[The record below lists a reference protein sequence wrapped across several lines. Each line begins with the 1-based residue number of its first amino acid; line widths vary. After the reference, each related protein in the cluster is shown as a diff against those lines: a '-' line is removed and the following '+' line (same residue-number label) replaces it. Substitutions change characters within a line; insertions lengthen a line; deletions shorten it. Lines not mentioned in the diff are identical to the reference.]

1 MNVVESDMKL
11 HVIAGNTTGVIEK
24 NIINADMG
32 LLQIFPNLEYC
43 GNGDKE
49 NKLPHI
55 KFKTGS
61 AKIIYVLG
69 YDNVSKWKNALGSQF
84 GCVWVDECNTANID
98 FIREIFG
105 RSEYFV
111 GTLNPDTPTLPIYS
125 EYINHARPID
135 KYKADVPEEIW
146 KDLNECKPIK
156 NWVYWFFKMTDNI
169 SMTPEKIEQK
179 ELSYPPGTKIY
190 KNKIL
195 GLRGKATGLVFSNFC
210 NRHILTKEQAKE
222 YIRCEVDVTQDE
234 YFIIFTSGLDTA
246 YSTKSPDTIAMS
258 FMGITNKECP
268 LDTVPELAGLSD
280 VVWNDNFIMAVP
292 MMFYKSARYKGRGK
306 SIFDAKIDNFD
317 ALDEAWSQWMDALRK
332 NRTKEYIP
340 ENMLPRNPY
349 TGKVLKPNAFDNAYI
364 STEASM
370 KEGQTNKIDL
380 VQGNIPHESYLAT
393 YITAL
398 DLCLQG
404 IMSPSTLGID
414 VKKLDN
420 AEAQREKEKATLY
433 SRNNIV
439 GQLQKVLPKLVDI
452 VFKAMDTFHKT
463 PIKDTDIDVTFGEYA
478 NPSFESQVETVS
490 KAKQG
495 GIMSIEASVDELYG
509 DTKDDEWKQEEIA
522 RLKAEQGISDMEEP
536 ALNMQADGFTVDG
549 ADNSFTGF
557 DNK

>member
-1 MNVVESDMKL
+1 M
-11 HVIAGNTTGVIEK
+11 
-24 NIINADMG
+24 
-32 LLQIFPNLEYC
+32 
-43 GNGDKE
+43 
-49 NKLPHI
+49 
-55 KFKTGS
+55 
-61 AKIIYVLG
+61 
-69 YDNVSKWKNALGSQF
+69 
-84 GCVWVDECNTANID
+84 
-98 FIREIFG
+98 
-105 RSEYFV
+105 
-111 GTLNPDTPTLPIYS
+111 
-125 EYINHARPID
+125 
-135 KYKADVPEEIW
+135 
-146 KDLNECKPIK
+146 
-156 NWVYWFFKMTDNI
+156 
-169 SMTPEKIEQK
+169 
-179 ELSYPPGTKIY
+179 
-190 KNKIL
+190 
-195 GLRGKATGLVFSNFC
+195 
-210 NRHILTKEQAKE
+210 
-222 YIRCEVDVTQDE
+222 
-234 YFIIFTSGLDTA
+234 
-246 YSTKSPDTIAMS
+246 
-258 FMGITNKECP
+258 
-268 LDTVPELAGLSD
+268 PELAGLSD

-463 PIKDTDIDVTFGEYA
+463 PIKDIDIDVTFGEYA

-495 GIMSIEASVDELYG
+495 GIMSIEASVDEMYG

-536 ALNMQADGFTVDG
+536 ALNMQADDFTVDG

>member
-1 MNVVESDMKL
+1 M
-11 HVIAGNTTGVIEK
+11 
-24 NIINADMG
+24 
-32 LLQIFPNLEYC
+32 
-43 GNGDKE
+43 
-49 NKLPHI
+49 
-55 KFKTGS
+55 
-61 AKIIYVLG
+61 
-69 YDNVSKWKNALGSQF
+69 
-84 GCVWVDECNTANID
+84 
-98 FIREIFG
+98 
-105 RSEYFV
+105 
-111 GTLNPDTPTLPIYS
+111 
-125 EYINHARPID
+125 
-135 KYKADVPEEIW
+135 
-146 KDLNECKPIK
+146 
-156 NWVYWFFKMTDNI
+156 
-169 SMTPEKIEQK
+169 
-179 ELSYPPGTKIY
+179 
-190 KNKIL
+190 
-195 GLRGKATGLVFSNFC
+195 
-210 NRHILTKEQAKE
+210 
-222 YIRCEVDVTQDE
+222 
-234 YFIIFTSGLDTA
+234 
-246 YSTKSPDTIAMS
+246 
-258 FMGITNKECP
+258 
-268 LDTVPELAGLSD
+268 PELAGLSD

-332 NRTKEYIP
+332 TEQRNTFQKICSQEIRTQE
-340 ENMLPRNPY
+340 RF
-349 TGKVLKPNAFDNAYI
+349 LKPNAFDNAYI

-463 PIKDTDIDVTFGEYA
+463 PIKDIDIDVTFGEYA

-536 ALNMQADGFTVDG
+536 ALNMQADDFTVDG

>member
-1 MNVVESDMKL
+1 MLLSDKYWDYIDTPARAEFLEGSTASGKTTTVAVKFIMNVVESDMKL

-210 NRHILTKEQAKE
+210 NRHIITKEQAKG
-222 YIRCEVDVTQDE
+222 YINLTSDVTQDE

-258 FMGITNKECP
+258 FMGITNKGKLIV
-268 LDTVPELAGLSD
+268 LDEKVYNNAELDIPIESI
-280 VVWNDNFIMAVP
+280 NCFIS
-292 MMFYKSARYKGRGK
+292 MFYQQIIY
-306 SIFDAKIDNFD
+306 
-317 ALDEAWSQWMDALRK
+317 
-332 NRTKEYIP
+332 
-340 ENMLPRNPY
+340 
-349 TGKVLKPNAFDNAYI
+349 
-364 STEASM
+364 
-370 KEGQTNKIDL
+370 
-380 VQGNIPHESYLAT
+380 
-393 YITAL
+393 
-398 DLCLQG
+398 
-404 IMSPSTLGID
+404 
-414 VKKLDN
+414 
-420 AEAQREKEKATLY
+420 
-433 SRNNIV
+433 
-439 GQLQKVLPKLVDI
+439 
-452 VFKAMDTFHKT
+452 
-463 PIKDTDIDVTFGEYA
+463 
-478 NPSFESQVETVS
+478 
-490 KAKQG
+490 
-495 GIMSIEASVDELYG
+495 
-509 DTKDDEWKQEEIA
+509 
-522 RLKAEQGISDMEEP
+522 
-536 ALNMQADGFTVDG
+536 
-549 ADNSFTGF
+549 
-557 DNK
+557 

>member
-1 MNVVESDMKL
+1 MLCDMLASIVVDDMNLIDTGSRQEEWDKIAEENDFIELVKQAVTEALYIGDGAFKISFDTTLSQYPIIEFYPGDKIEIIRDRGRVREIIFKTVYHSGTREYVLLEHYGIGYVRYKL
-11 HVIAGNTTGVIEK
+11 V
-24 NIINADMG
+24 
-32 LLQIFPNLEYC
+32 
-43 GNGDKE
+43 NGD
-49 NKLPHI
+49 
-55 KFKTGS
+55 
-61 AKIIYVLG
+61 
-69 YDNVSKWKNALGSQF
+69 
-84 GCVWVDECNTANID
+84 
-98 FIREIFG
+98 R
-105 RSEYFV
+105 
-111 GTLNPDTPTLPIYS
+111 
-125 EYINHARPID
+125 
-135 KYKADVPEEIW
+135 
-146 KDLNECKPIK
+146 
-156 NWVYWFFKMTDNI
+156 
-169 SMTPEKIEQK
+169 
-179 ELSYPPGTKIY
+179 
-190 KNKIL
+190 
-195 GLRGKATGLVFSNFC
+195 
-210 NRHILTKEQAKE
+210 
-222 YIRCEVDVTQDE
+222 
-234 YFIIFTSGLDTA
+234 
-246 YSTKSPDTIAMS
+246 
-258 FMGITNKECP
+258 ECP

-280 VVWNDNFIMAVP
+280 VVWNDNFMMAVP
-292 MMFYKSARYKGRGK
+292 MMFYKSARYEGRGK

-364 STEASM
+364 STEVSM

-452 VFKAMDTFHKT
+452 VFKAMDTFNKT
-463 PIKDTDIDVTFGEYA
+463 PIRDTDIDVTFGEYA

-536 ALNMQADGFTVDG
+536 ALNMQADGFSVDG
-549 ADNSFTGF
+549 TDNSFTGF

>member
-1 MNVVESDMKL
+1 MEIRKIHVGLPAMLCDILASIVTDDMNLIDTGSRQEEWDK
-11 HVIAGNTTGVIEK
+11 IAEENDFIELVKQAVTEALYIGDGAFKISFDTTLSQYPIIE
-24 NIINADMG
+24 
-32 LLQIFPNLEYC
+32 FYP
-43 GNGDKE
+43 GDKIE
-49 NKLPHI
+49 I
-55 KFKTGS
+55 IRDRGRVREIIFKTVYHSGTRE
-61 AKIIYVLG
+61 YVLLEHYGIG
-69 YDNVSKWKNALGSQF
+69 YVRYKLVNGN
-84 GCVWVDECNTANID
+84 
-98 FIREIFG
+98 RE
-105 RSEYFV
+105 Y
-111 GTLNPDTPTLPIYS
+111 
-125 EYINHARPID
+125 
-135 KYKADVPEEIW
+135 
-146 KDLNECKPIK
+146 
-156 NWVYWFFKMTDNI
+156 
-169 SMTPEKIEQK
+169 
-179 ELSYPPGTKIY
+179 
-190 KNKIL
+190 
-195 GLRGKATGLVFSNFC
+195 
-210 NRHILTKEQAKE
+210 
-222 YIRCEVDVTQDE
+222 
-234 YFIIFTSGLDTA
+234 
-246 YSTKSPDTIAMS
+246 
-258 FMGITNKECP
+258 P
-268 LDTVPELAGLSD
+268 LDTVPELTGLSD
-280 VVWNDNFIMAVP
+280 VVWNDNFMMAVP
-292 MMFYKSARYKGRGK
+292 MMFYKSAKYEGRGK
-306 SIFDAKIDNFD
+306 SVFDSKIDNFD

-420 AEAQREKEKATLY
+420 AEAQREKEKTTLY

-536 ALNMQADGFTVDG
+536 ALNMQADDFSVRT
-549 ADNSFTGF
+549 SF
-557 DNK
+557 KMR